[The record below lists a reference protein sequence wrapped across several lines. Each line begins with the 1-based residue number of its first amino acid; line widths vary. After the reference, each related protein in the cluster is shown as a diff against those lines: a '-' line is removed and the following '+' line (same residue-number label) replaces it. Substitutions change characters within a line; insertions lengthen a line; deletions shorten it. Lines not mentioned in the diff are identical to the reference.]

1 MLCYNRIGISYGGSM
16 TRLIE
21 QFAKFGIVGVIC
33 TIIDYGIMVFLV
45 EVLSIPYLYSCA
57 ISFSVSVIVNY
68 LLSMKYV
75 FSSREDLSKEKEF
88 VIFVALSIAGLLLTE
103 LFMWMMVD
111 KLSIHYMFSKIV
123 VTGIVMVFNF
133 VTRKAFLEQH

>member
-1 MLCYNRIGISYGGSM
+1 M
-16 TRLIE
+16 TKLIE

-57 ISFSVSVIVNY
+57 ISFSIAVVVNY

-75 FSSREDLSKEKEF
+75 FSSRKDLSKEKEF
-88 VIFVALSIAGLLLTE
+88 VIFVALSIAGLFLTE
-103 LFMWMMVD
+103 LFMWIMVD
-111 KLSIHYMFSKIV
+111 KLSIHYMISKII

-133 VTRKAFLEQH
+133 ATRKAFLEQH